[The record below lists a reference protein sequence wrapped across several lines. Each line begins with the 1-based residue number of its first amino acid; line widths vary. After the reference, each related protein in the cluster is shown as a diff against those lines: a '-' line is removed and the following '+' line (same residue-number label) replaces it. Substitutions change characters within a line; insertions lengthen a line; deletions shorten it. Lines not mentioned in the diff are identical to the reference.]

1 MEPVSYSP
9 SPEDPP
15 EPDPLCQVTPGT
27 GMFLEVSHRMS
38 AQVGGVCPRRPC
50 ELPRA
55 VPREVP
61 SRGCPTAHL
70 APSLPADTVMPWARE
85 QMPRV
90 AVTILRQM
98 PTRCRRW
105 FVPRNCF
112 GSESAEIRMQVIDDV
127 LMVSVMLTM
136 CQKWFL
142 TFSVD

>member
-70 APSLPADTVMPWARE
+70 APSLPADTVYALGEGTNAESSSNNPQANAHSLQEVVCPQKLLRE
-85 QMPRV
+85 
-90 AVTILRQM
+90 
-98 PTRCRRW
+98 
-105 FVPRNCF
+105 
-112 GSESAEIRMQVIDDV
+112 
-127 LMVSVMLTM
+127 
-136 CQKWFL
+136 
-142 TFSVD
+142 